1 MSEYHSQTGK
11 FIASITQNMP
21 LFIKGE
27 DMQYWIEHPTEVRAK
42 LAGAFIRLSPWK
54 VVTIKSGLGS
64 FGETAVDRLLEAG
77 YSFKRR
83 SEEVFRRMESL
94 PDMPTPLGMRLE
106 FYKLRP
112 CEMGLST
119 SVVKVDEINDWARNA
134 LGLELCSRLD
144 LTLLLMSE
152 DRTTFNEVQFWVA
165 MKSVPPKEYETG
177 AIGPRALEFQHYTD
191 EKLELFIDRA
201 RSGPDKGWTL
211 VPYEVYQNDG
221 SMPMLYVKRK

>member
-42 LAGAFIRLSPWK
+42 LASAFIRLSPWK
-54 VVTIKSGLGS
+54 VVTINSGLGS
-64 FGETAVDRLLEAG
+64 FGETAVDRLLEVG

-94 PDMPTPLGMRLE
+94 PDIPTPLGMKLE

-119 SVVKVDEINDWARNA
+119 SVVKVDEINDWAQNA
-134 LGLELCSRLD
+134 LGLELCTRLD
-144 LTLLLMSE
+144 LTLLLMSG
-152 DRTTFNEVQFWVA
+152 DRTTFNQVQFWVA
-165 MKSVPPKEYETG
+165 MKSVPLKEYEE
-177 AIGPRALEFQHYTD
+177 AVGPRALGFQHYTD
-191 EKLELFIDRA
+191 EELKRFIDRA
-201 RSGPDKGWTL
+201 RSGSDSGWTL
-211 VPYEVYQNDG
+211 VTYGAYENDG